1 MNRFRKAATIIIITE
16 VLIIIVLNVIY
27 LSFIR
32 DSGKYYRV
40 ETERVV
46 RMLEGDS
53 SLRENPEGVDIS
65 GFSTIIRVS
74 HFNSSEIC
82 NNDYVVEEID
92 GTPYRIEYKAD
103 KNSTAFLLMNIG
115 MAAGLLLTVGVFIYI
130 GMKVIKPFDK
140 MSSLT
145 QELAK
150 GNLSAP
156 IKEERSRFFGKF
168 LWGMDMLREN
178 LEDSKTKN
186 LEYQKEKKTMLL
198 SLSHDIK
205 TPLSAIQ
212 LYSKAL
218 SEGLYDTEEKKQE
231 ALAGILSKTEESRG
245 YVDEIYN
252 LSREDFMELS
262 VNVGEVY
269 LKEVMEGITAYYKD
283 KLSVIHTEF
292 EIGEFDN
299 ALLSADKDRLVESLQ
314 NLMENAIK
322 YGDGRKISI
331 SFSEE
336 EDCKLITVENTG
348 CTLEEGEI
356 NNIFDSFYRGSN
368 TTNIQGNGLGLY
380 IVKQLMTKMDGD
392 VFAEKEDDV
401 FKVTLVVR
409 KV

>member
-16 VLIIIVLNVIY
+16 ILILIILNVIY
-27 LSFIR
+27 LSFVR
-32 DSGKYYRV
+32 ESGKYYRV
-40 ETERVV
+40 EADRVV
-46 RMLEGDS
+46 RMLESES
-53 SLRENPEGVDIS
+53 SLRENPEGVDVS

-82 NNDYVVEEID
+82 NNDYVVEEVD
-92 GTPYRIEYKAD
+92 GTPYRIEYRAD

-130 GMKVIKPFDK
+130 GQKVIKPFDK

-218 SEGLYDTEEKKQE
+218 SEGLYDTEEKKLE
-231 ALAGILSKTEESRG
+231 ALAGILSKTEEIRG

-269 LKEVMEGITAYYKD
+269 LKEVMDGITAYYKD

-292 EIGEFDN
+292 EVGEYDN

-392 VFAEKEDDV
+392 VFAEKVEDI

>member
-16 VLIIIVLNVIY
+16 ILILIILNVIY
-27 LSFIR
+27 LSFVR
-32 DSGKYYRV
+32 ESGKYYRV
-40 ETERVV
+40 EAERVV

-53 SLRENPEGVDIS
+53 SLRENPEGVDVS

-82 NNDYVVEEID
+82 NNDYVVEEVD

-130 GMKVIKPFDK
+130 GQKVIKPFDK

-231 ALAGILSKTEESRG
+231 ALAGILSKTEEIRG

-269 LKEVMEGITAYYKD
+269 LKEVMDGITAYYKD

-292 EIGEFDN
+292 EVGEYDN

-331 SFSEE
+331 FFSEE

-392 VFAEKEDDV
+392 VFAEKEEDI

>member
-40 ETERVV
+40 EAERVV

-82 NNDYVVEEID
+82 NNDYVVEEVD

-218 SEGLYDTEEKKQE
+218 SEGLYDTEEKKQG
-231 ALAGILSKTEESRG
+231 ALAGILSKTEEIRG

-292 EIGEFDN
+292 EIGEYDN

-409 KV
+409 KA

>member
-40 ETERVV
+40 EAERVV

-82 NNDYVVEEID
+82 NNDYVVEEVD

-218 SEGLYDTEEKKQE
+218 SEGLYDTEEKKQG
-231 ALAGILSKTEESRG
+231 ALAGILSKTEEIRG

-292 EIGEFDN
+292 EIGEYDN

-392 VFAEKEDDV
+392 VFASIENGY

>member
-16 VLIIIVLNVIY
+16 ILILIILNVIY
-27 LSFIR
+27 LSFVR
-32 DSGKYYRV
+32 ESGKYYRV
-40 ETERVV
+40 EAERVV

-53 SLRENPEGVDIS
+53 SLRENPEGVDVS

-82 NNDYVVEEID
+82 NNDYVVEEVD
-92 GTPYRIEYKAD
+92 GTPYRIEYRAD

-130 GMKVIKPFDK
+130 GQKVIKPFDK

-231 ALAGILSKTEESRG
+231 ALAGILSKTEEIRG

-269 LKEVMEGITAYYKD
+269 LKEVMEGIIAYYKD

-292 EIGEFDN
+292 EIGEYDN

-331 SFSEE
+331 FFSEE

-392 VFAEKEDDV
+392 VFAEKEEDI

>member
-1 MNRFRKAATIIIITE
+1 
-16 VLIIIVLNVIY
+16 
-27 LSFIR
+27 
-32 DSGKYYRV
+32 
-40 ETERVV
+40 
-46 RMLEGDS
+46 MLEGDS

-82 NNDYVVEEID
+82 NNDYVVEEVD

-231 ALAGILSKTEESRG
+231 ALAGILSKTEEIRG

-292 EIGEFDN
+292 EIGEYDN

-392 VFAEKEDDV
+392 VFAEKVEDI

>member
-1 MNRFRKAATIIIITE
+1 MNRFKKAATVIIITE
-16 VLIIIVLNVIY
+16 ILIIIILNVIY
-27 LSFIR
+27 LSFVR
-32 DSGKYYRV
+32 ESGKYYRV

-46 RMLEGDS
+46 RMLESDS
-53 SLRENPEGVDIS
+53 SLRENPEGADIS
-65 GFSTIIRVS
+65 GFSTIIKVS
-74 HFNSSEIC
+74 NFNSSEIC
-82 NNDYVVEEID
+82 NNDYVVEEVD
-92 GTPYRIEYKAD
+92 GTLYRIEYKANKD
-103 KNSTAFLLMNIG
+103 STAYLLMNIG

-130 GMKVIKPFDK
+130 GQKVIKPFDK

-150 GNLSAP
+150 GNLSTP
-156 IKEERSRFFGKF
+156 IKEEKSRFFGKF

-218 SEGLYDTEEKKQE
+218 SENLYDTEEKKRE
-231 ALAGILSKTEESRG
+231 ALDGILSKTEEIRG

-283 KLSVIHTEF
+283 KLSVTHTEF
-292 EIGEFDN
+292 EVGEFDN

-392 VFAEKEDDV
+392 VFAEKEEDI
-401 FKVTLVVR
+401 FKVTVVVR
-409 KV
+409 KA